1 MEIKKNIPNNTITR
15 KLVDLD
21 KETGNI
27 YESVNIIA
35 RRANQISTELKAEL
49 NRKLAD
55 FSSPTDTMEETFENR
70 EQIEISRYYERLPK
84 PVIIA
89 TEEFLDH
96 ELLFKEG
103 KDGEMKE
110 IWLQEF
116 MGEEPTLEV
125 TYGAEG
131 TAKEDLPLAKYPE
144 EVTVHLGGGMNPNAK
159 IPEGM
164 TYEDNTFLDMLKED
178 LNINVVYDWVASS
191 SDYDEKMNLCIGSNT
206 IPELMNVNAEQYRAL
221 LKYDLIQPI
230 GSYYEDYA
238 SDKLKSYVES
248 GGEALQKVICNE
260 DGEMMA
266 IPAPNITAGG
276 VNEMW
281 IRQDWLDNLG
291 LEAPRTWDEMVAVAE
306 AFVKEDPDGNGEN
319 DTIGIL
325 GPANSDY
332 VNGNGGNRYGLDPL
346 FSAFQ
351 SYPKY
356 WMKDDSG
363 NVVYGSITEE
373 TKVALEK
380 VAGLYADGLI
390 DPEILVRNDSS
401 EPLLAGKVGIFFGP
415 WWCGYTVGDAT
426 LAQEADWQAYFTPLA
441 EDGKFYTHMAE
452 PTTKYVVASKECKNP
467 EAAFK
472 IINYLIEYEQGWVD
486 SGITNGLSTSDL
498 YPLYNVYDNANEI
511 EVSYD
516 CLKKYLAGEIG
527 IDDVDYSTH
536 KLLKSDME
544 AITKLKKEPYD
555 DFSLEYWNFE
565 DEDLAKTNLPRLVS
579 IMVGDAPLVN
589 EEYVPIYNSYDGRT
603 KTMDS
608 KWANLK
614 KLEEETFAKIITGKV
629 GIDAFD
635 SFVEEWKASGG
646 DEITKEVQEE
656 LDAQQ

>member
-1 MEIKKNIPNNTITR
+1 MKAKKV
-15 KLVDLD
+15 LVWLCAAAMLVSAAGCGSSAAS
-21 KETGNI
+21 TG
-27 YESVNIIA
+27 SDAAGGQGV
-35 RRANQISTELKAEL
+35 
-49 NRKLAD
+49 
-55 FSSPTDTMEETFENR
+55 
-70 EQIEISRYYERLPK
+70 
-84 PVIIA
+84 
-89 TEEFLDH
+89 
-96 ELLFKEG
+96 
-103 KDGEMKE
+103 
-110 IWLQEF
+110 QE
-116 MGEEPTLEV
+116 
-125 TYGAEG
+125 AEG

-230 GSYYEDYA
+230 GTYYEDYA

-291 LEAPRTWDEMVAVAE
+291 LEAPRTWDELVAVAE

-325 GPANSDY
+325 GPSNSDY
-332 VNGNGGNRYGLDPL
+332 VNGVGGNRYGLDPL

-356 WMKDDSG
+356 WLKDDSG

-373 TKVALEK
+373 TRTALEK

-390 DPEILVRNDSS
+390 DTEILVRNDSS

-452 PTTKYVVASKECKNP
+452 PTTKYVVASKQCKNP

-472 IINYLIEYEQGWVD
+472 IINYLIEYEQDWVD
-486 SGITNGLSTSDL
+486 SSKTNGLSTSDL

-565 DEDLAKTNLPRLVS
+565 DSDLASTNLPRLVS

>member
-1 MEIKKNIPNNTITR
+1 MKAKKV
-15 KLVDLD
+15 LVWLCAAAMLVSAAGCGSSAAS
-21 KETGNI
+21 TG
-27 YESVNIIA
+27 SDAAGGQGV
-35 RRANQISTELKAEL
+35 
-49 NRKLAD
+49 
-55 FSSPTDTMEETFENR
+55 
-70 EQIEISRYYERLPK
+70 
-84 PVIIA
+84 
-89 TEEFLDH
+89 
-96 ELLFKEG
+96 
-103 KDGEMKE
+103 
-110 IWLQEF
+110 QE
-116 MGEEPTLEV
+116 
-125 TYGAEG
+125 AEG

-144 EVTVHLGGGMNPNAK
+144 EVTVHLGGSMNPNAK
-159 IPEGM
+159 LPEGM
-164 TYEDNTFLDMLKED
+164 TYEENSYIDKLRND

-191 SDYDEKMNLCIGSNT
+191 SDYNEKMNLCIGSNT

-230 GSYYEDYA
+230 GKYYENYA
-238 SDKLKSYVES
+238 SDKLKSYIES

-356 WMKDDSG
+356 WLKDDSG
-363 NVVYGSITEE
+363 NIVYGSITDE
-373 TKVALEK
+373 TRTALEK

-390 DPEILVRNDSS
+390 DTEILVRNDST
-401 EPLLAGKVGIFFGP
+401 EPLLSGKVGIFFGP
-415 WWCGYTVGDAT
+415 WWCGYTVGDT
-426 LAQEADWQAYFTPLA
+426 ILAQEADWQAYFTPLA

-452 PTTKYVVASKECKNP
+452 PTSKYVVASKECKNP

-472 IINYLIEYEQGWVD
+472 IINYLIEYQQSWMGEG
-486 SGITNGLSTSDL
+486 NGNAGALGTSDF
-498 YPLYNVYDNANEI
+498 YPLYNVYDNADEI

-516 CLKKYLAGEIG
+516 CLKKYLAGEIEM
-527 IDDVDYSTH
+527 DDVDFSTH
-536 KLLKSDME
+536 KLLRNDME
-544 AITKLKKEPYD
+544 TITKLKNEPYD
-555 DFSLEYWNFE
+555 DFSMKYWNFE
-565 DEDLAKTNLPRLVS
+565 NMDLAKSNLSRLVS

-608 KWANLK
+608 KWSNLT
-614 KLEEETFAKIITGKV
+614 KLEEETFAKIITGKA
-629 GIDAFD
+629 GIEAFD

-646 DEITKEVQEE
+646 DEITKEIQDEV
-656 LDAQQ
+656 DMQQ

>member
-1 MEIKKNIPNNTITR
+1 MKAKKV
-15 KLVDLD
+15 LVWLCTAAMLVSATGCGASG
-21 KETGNI
+21 KPSGETSA
-27 YESVNIIA
+27 E
-35 RRANQISTELKAEL
+35 STEQSSNAAEGDQ
-49 NRKLAD
+49 AA
-55 FSSPTDTMEETFENR
+55 ETQDVR
-70 EQIEISRYYERLPK
+70 
-84 PVIIA
+84 A
-89 TEEFLDH
+89 A
-96 ELLFKEG
+96 
-103 KDGEMKE
+103 
-110 IWLQEF
+110 QE
-116 MGEEPTLEV
+116 
-125 TYGAEG
+125 AEG
-131 TAKEDLPLAKYPE
+131 TAKEDLPLSKYTE
-144 EVTVHLGGGMNPNAK
+144 EVTVHLGGSMNPNAK
-159 IPEGM
+159 LPEGM
-164 TYEDNTFLDMLKED
+164 TYEENSYIDKLRND

-191 SDYDEKMNLCIGSNT
+191 SDYNEKMNLCIGSNT

-230 GSYYEDYA
+230 GAYYENYA
-238 SDKLKSYVES
+238 SDKLKSYIES

-291 LEAPRTWDEMVAVAE
+291 LEAPRTWDELVTVAE

-356 WMKDDSG
+356 WLKDDSG
-363 NVVYGSITEE
+363 NVVYGSITDE
-373 TKVALEK
+373 TRTALEK

-390 DPEILVRNDSS
+390 DTEILVRNDST
-401 EPLLAGKVGIFFGP
+401 EPLLSGKVGIFFGP
-415 WWCGYTVGDAT
+415 WWCGYTVGDT
-426 LAQEADWQAYFTPLA
+426 ILAQEADWQAYFTPLA

-452 PTTKYVVASKECKNP
+452 PTSKYVVASKECKNP

-472 IINYLIEYEQGWVD
+472 IINYLIEYQQSWMGEG
-486 SGITNGLSTSDL
+486 NGNAGALGTSDF
-498 YPLYNVYDNANEI
+498 YPLYNVYDNADEI

-516 CLKKYLAGEIG
+516 YLKKYLAGEIEM
-527 IDDVDYSTH
+527 DDVDFSTH
-536 KLLKSDME
+536 KLLRNDME
-544 AITKLKKEPYD
+544 TITKLKNEPYD
-555 DFSLEYWNFE
+555 DFSMKYWNFE
-565 DEDLAKTNLPRLVS
+565 NMDLAKSNLSRLVS

-589 EEYVPIYNSYDGRT
+589 EEYVPIYSSYDGRT

-608 KWANLK
+608 KWSNLT
-614 KLEEETFAKIITGKV
+614 KLEEETFAKIITGKA
-629 GIDAFD
+629 GIEAFD

-646 DEITKEVQEE
+646 DEITKEIQDE

>member
-1 MEIKKNIPNNTITR
+1 MRKRSKCAFLATAMAATTI
-15 KLVDLD
+15 LAAGC
-21 KETGNI
+21 GN
-27 YESVNIIA
+27 SA
-35 RRANQISTELKAEL
+35 
-49 NRKLAD
+49 
-55 FSSPTDTMEETFENR
+55 
-70 EQIEISRYYERLPK
+70 
-84 PVIIA
+84 
-89 TEEFLDH
+89 
-96 ELLFKEG
+96 
-103 KDGEMKE
+103 
-110 IWLQEF
+110 
-116 MGEEPTLEV
+116 
-125 TYGAEG
+125 
-131 TAKEDLPLAKYPE
+131 
-144 EVTVHLGGGMNPNAK
+144 
-159 IPEGM
+159 
-164 TYEDNTFLDMLKED
+164 
-178 LNINVVYDWVASS
+178 
-191 SDYDEKMNLCIGSNT
+191 
-206 IPELMNVNAEQYRAL
+206 
-221 LKYDLIQPI
+221 
-230 GSYYEDYA
+230 
-238 SDKLKSYVES
+238 S
-248 GGEALQKVICNE
+248 GGQNTADSAERVPIRWLTTGDAAAEAIQDNDRIIEAINEKLGIDLTVEIVPEANTEKVNVAMASGDFPDVVTGAYGTSATQQWID
-260 DGEMMA
+260 DGMV
-266 IPAPNITAGG
+266 IPLNDYMDSFPSMKAWLENYEWSAQNGKYYGMPFITQYSVANTLI
-276 VNEMW
+276 VM
-281 IRQDWLDNLG
+281 RQDWLDNLG

-306 AFVKEDPDGNGEN
+306 AFVNEDPDGNGEN

-356 WMKDDSG
+356 WLKDDSG

-373 TKVALEK
+373 TRTALEK

-390 DPEILVRNDSS
+390 DTEILVRNDSS

-415 WWCGYTVGDAT
+415 WWCGYTVGDAI

-452 PTTKYVVASKECKNP
+452 PTTKYVVASKKCKNP

-472 IINYLIEYEQGWVD
+472 IINYLIEHEQSWVD
-486 SGITNGLSTSDL
+486 SGKTNGLSTSDL
-498 YPLYNVYDNANEI
+498 YPLFNVYDNANEI

-565 DEDLAKTNLPRLVS
+565 DSDLASTNLPRLVS

>member
-1 MEIKKNIPNNTITR
+1 MKAKKV
-15 KLVDLD
+15 LVWLCTAAMLVSA
-21 KETGNI
+21 TGCGASGKPSGGTSA
-27 YESVNIIA
+27 E
-35 RRANQISTELKAEL
+35 STEQ
-49 NRKLAD
+49 
-55 FSSPTDTMEETFENR
+55 SSN
-70 EQIEISRYYERLPK
+70 
-84 PVIIA
+84 A
-89 TEEFLDH
+89 TE
-96 ELLFKEG
+96 
-103 KDGEMKE
+103 GEQAAE
-110 IWLQEF
+110 TQDVRAAQE
-116 MGEEPTLEV
+116 
-125 TYGAEG
+125 AEG
-131 TAKEDLPLAKYPE
+131 TAKEDLPLSKYTE
-144 EVTVHLGGGMNPNAK
+144 EVTVHLGGSMNPNAK
-159 IPEGM
+159 LPEGM
-164 TYEDNTFLDMLKED
+164 TYEENSYIDKLRND

-191 SDYDEKMNLCIGSNT
+191 SDYNEKMNLCIGSNT

-230 GSYYEDYA
+230 GTYYENYA
-238 SDKLKSYVES
+238 SDKLKSYIES

-306 AFVKEDPDGNGEN
+306 AFVNDDPDGNGEN

-356 WMKDDSG
+356 WLKDDSG
-363 NVVYGSITEE
+363 NVVYGSITDE
-373 TKVALEK
+373 TRTALEK

-415 WWCGYTVGDAT
+415 WWCGYTVGDT
-426 LAQEADWQAYFTPLA
+426 ILAQEADWQAYFTPLA

-452 PTTKYVVASKECKNP
+452 PTSKYVVASKECKNP

-472 IINYLIEYEQGWVD
+472 IINYLIEYQQSWMGEK
-486 SGITNGLSTSDL
+486 NGNAGELGTSDF
-498 YPLYNVYDNANEI
+498 YPLFNVYDNADEI

-516 CLKKYLAGEIG
+516 YLKKYLAGEIEM
-527 IDDVDYSTH
+527 DDVDFSTH
-536 KLLKSDME
+536 KLLKNDME
-544 AITKLKKEPYD
+544 AITQLKNEPYD
-555 DFSLEYWNFE
+555 DFSMKNWNFE
-565 DEDLAKTNLPRLVS
+565 NMDLAKTNLSRLVS

-589 EEYVPIYNSYDGRT
+589 EEYVPIYSSYDGRT

-608 KWANLK
+608 KWSNLT
-614 KLEEETFAKIITGKV
+614 KLEEETFAKIITGKA
-629 GIDAFD
+629 GIEAFD
-635 SFVEEWKASGG
+635 SFVDEWKASGG
-646 DEITKEVQEE
+646 DEITKEIQDE

>member
-1 MEIKKNIPNNTITR
+1 MKAKKV
-15 KLVDLD
+15 LVWLCTAAMLVSAAGCGASG
-21 KETGNI
+21 KPSGGT
-27 YESVNIIA
+27 
-35 RRANQISTELKAEL
+35 STESTEQSSNAAEGDQ
-49 NRKLAD
+49 AA
-55 FSSPTDTMEETFENR
+55 ETQDVR
-70 EQIEISRYYERLPK
+70 
-84 PVIIA
+84 A
-89 TEEFLDH
+89 A
-96 ELLFKEG
+96 
-103 KDGEMKE
+103 
-110 IWLQEF
+110 QE
-116 MGEEPTLEV
+116 
-125 TYGAEG
+125 AEG
-131 TAKEDLPLAKYPE
+131 TAKEDLPLSKYTE
-144 EVTVHLGGGMNPNAK
+144 EVTVHLGGSMNPNAK
-159 IPEGM
+159 LPEGM
-164 TYEDNTFLDMLKED
+164 TYEENSYIDKLRND

-191 SDYDEKMNLCIGSNT
+191 SDYNEKMNLCIGSNT

-230 GSYYEDYA
+230 GTYYEDYA

-356 WMKDDSG
+356 WLKDDSG
-363 NVVYGSITEE
+363 NIVYGSITDE
-373 TKVALEK
+373 TRTALEK

-390 DPEILVRNDSS
+390 DPEILVRNDST
-401 EPLLAGKVGIFFGP
+401 EPLLSGKVGIFFGP
-415 WWCGYTVGDAT
+415 WWCGYTVGDT
-426 LAQEADWQAYFTPLA
+426 ILAQEADWQAYFTPLA

-452 PTTKYVVASKECKNP
+452 PTSKYVVASKECKNP

-472 IINYLIEYEQGWVD
+472 IINYLIEYQQSWMGEE
-486 SGITNGLSTSDL
+486 NGSAGALGTSDF
-498 YPLYNVYDNANEI
+498 YPLYNVYDNADEI

-516 CLKKYLAGEIG
+516 YLKKYLAGEIEM
-527 IDDVDYSTH
+527 DDVDFSTH
-536 KLLKSDME
+536 KLLRNDME
-544 AITKLKKEPYD
+544 TITKLKNEPYD
-555 DFSLEYWNFE
+555 DFSMKYWNFE
-565 DEDLAKTNLPRLVS
+565 NMDLAKSNLSRLVS

-589 EEYVPIYNSYDGRT
+589 EEYVPIYSSYDGRT

-608 KWANLK
+608 KWSNLT
-614 KLEEETFAKIITGKV
+614 KLEEETFAKIITGKA
-629 GIDAFD
+629 GIEAFD

-646 DEITKEVQEE
+646 DEITKEIQDEV
-656 LDAQQ
+656 DMQQ

>member
-1 MEIKKNIPNNTITR
+1 
-15 KLVDLD
+15 
-21 KETGNI
+21 
-27 YESVNIIA
+27 
-35 RRANQISTELKAEL
+35 
-49 NRKLAD
+49 
-55 FSSPTDTMEETFENR
+55 
-70 EQIEISRYYERLPK
+70 
-84 PVIIA
+84 
-89 TEEFLDH
+89 
-96 ELLFKEG
+96 
-103 KDGEMKE
+103 
-110 IWLQEF
+110 
-116 MGEEPTLEV
+116 
-125 TYGAEG
+125 
-131 TAKEDLPLAKYPE
+131 
-144 EVTVHLGGGMNPNAK
+144 
-159 IPEGM
+159 
-164 TYEDNTFLDMLKED
+164 
-178 LNINVVYDWVASS
+178 
-191 SDYDEKMNLCIGSNT
+191 
-206 IPELMNVNAEQYRAL
+206 
-221 LKYDLIQPI
+221 
-230 GSYYEDYA
+230 
-238 SDKLKSYVES
+238 
-248 GGEALQKVICNE
+248 
-260 DGEMMA
+260 
-266 IPAPNITAGG
+266 
-276 VNEMW
+276 
-281 IRQDWLDNLG
+281 
-291 LEAPRTWDEMVAVAE
+291 
-306 AFVKEDPDGNGEN
+306 
-319 DTIGIL
+319 
-325 GPANSDY
+325 
-332 VNGNGGNRYGLDPL
+332 
-346 FSAFQ
+346 
-351 SYPKY
+351 
-356 WMKDDSG
+356 MKDDSG

-486 SGITNGLSTSDL
+486 SGATSGLSISDL